1 MTYTGPGRKPIVP
14 EHFDVIIIGGGING
28 VAIARECARAGKRT
42 LLLEQHDFAA
52 GTTSRATRII
62 HGGLR
67 YLEHGELGLVR
78 ESLQERERLLKERP
92 HLVHPR
98 EFVLALPRGYGRRS
112 ALAIRFGLWLYT
124 SYAQNRAYR
133 KAQSPSA
140 TLAGLEASLDRGLD
154 LNIFSYEDAQCE
166 FPERLTAEWLVEA
179 LQAGAEARNYSKVL
193 EIMVWEGKAHGV
205 VARDLLTGDEA
216 QITGDWIINATGP
229 WADEV
234 LRASAIDEKRLIGGV
249 RGSHVV
255 LPVFPGAP
263 TSALYSQGIDGRPIF
278 LIPWA
283 GQLLLGT
290 TEVAQDGPAG
300 DTAPSRVEIQY
311 LFLSLRRLFPN
322 AGIRWSDM
330 QYAYAGVRPLPYHK
344 PQPGKLSLGSITRR
358 HKLHDHLE
366 DGIAGLI
373 TLIGGK
379 LTTAAKVG
387 RECARAIGARVAD
400 PESTIVAPGAASGF
414 ANTIAEWAR
423 MAAQP
428 AGISTASAAAIA
440 EWHGRYALGITQLA
454 GSNPLFR
461 PTLCPHT
468 VHIVAEAVA
477 AVRYECA
484 VSLADILLRRVPVAL
499 EACWSEE
506 CTRTAA
512 HRIGAALG
520 WPEVRVGME
529 MEDFEAE
536 RSRFLHRIPDWEPSG
551 KVEPILLERSV

>member
-1 MTYTGPGRKPIVP
+1 MPYTDPVRKPIAR
-14 EHFDVIIIGGGING
+14 EHYEVIIIGGGING

-78 ESLQERERLLKERP
+78 ESLLERERLLKERP
-92 HLVHPR
+92 HLVHPKD
-98 EFVLALPRGYGRRS
+98 FVLAIPKGYGRRS

-124 SYAQNRAYR
+124 SYAHRSHR
-133 KAQSPSA
+133 RSA
-140 TLAGLEASLDRGLD
+140 RSSSDVSALEASLDQGLD

-166 FPERLTAEWLVEA
+166 FPERLTAEWLMEA
-179 LQAGAEARNYSKVL
+179 MQAGAVARNYSKVL
-193 EIMVWEGKAHGV
+193 EIMVLEGKAHGV
-205 VARDLLTGDEA
+205 VARDLLTGEETA
-216 QITGDWIINATGP
+216 ITSDWVINASGP

-234 LRASAIDEKRLIGGV
+234 LRASSIHEKRLIGGV
-249 RGSHVV
+249 RGSHIV
-255 LPVFPGAP
+255 LPTFPGAP
-263 TSALYSQGIDGRPIF
+263 HSALYSQGIDGRPIF

-290 TEVAQDGPAG
+290 TEVAQDETPG
-300 DTAPSRVEIQY
+300 DTTPSRAEIQY

-322 AGIRWSDM
+322 GGLRWSDL
-330 QYAYAGVRPLPYHK
+330 QYAYAGVRPLPYQEPK
-344 PQPGKLSLGSITRR
+344 PGKFNLGSISRR

-366 DGIAGLI
+366 DGVAGLI
-373 TLIGGK
+373 TLVGGK

-400 PESTIVAPGAASGF
+400 PASTLVALGEANGFESTLV
-414 ANTIAEWAR
+414 EWSR
-423 MAAQP
+423 MASQLAH
-428 AGISTASAAAIA
+428 ISPASAAAIA
-440 EWHGRYALGITQLA
+440 EWHGRYALGIAQLA
-454 GSNPLFR
+454 AANPVFR

-468 VHIVAEAVA
+468 PHIVAEAVE

-484 VSLADILLRRVPVAL
+484 LSLADILLRRVPVAL
-499 EACWSEE
+499 GACWSEE

-520 WPEVRVGME
+520 WPEVRVSME
-529 MEDFEAE
+529 IEDFEAE
-536 RSRFLHRIPDWEPSG
+536 RGRFLCRIPDREPSG
-551 KVEPILLERSV
+551 KQEPLMLERTV